1 MADKICYREKDQH
14 CDGNQ
19 NEGNGVREITLDG
32 VLSGEISSADIR
44 ISPDALHNQSVIAD
58 QANRSALA
66 DNLRRAAELTNVPN
80 EEILSIYNALRPHR
94 STRVELDEICNRLET
109 EYGATTTAQFIRDAI
124 IIYEQKGLIRR
135 R

>member
-1 MADKICYREKDQH
+1 MADKICSRENDQH

-94 STRVELDEICNRLET
+94 STRVELD
-109 EYGATTTAQFIRDAI
+109 
-124 IIYEQKGLIRR
+124 
-135 R
+135 